1 MNTMMTLIMIIMLM
15 MIMIIT
21 MRMTM
26 IMMLMMI
33 MTTDYNDDDHAG
45 VRCRYPQEPLPLR
58 PWRSREHQLQV
69 RNILPKIVMRNTHF
83 EQSGTKFDTFD

>member
-1 MNTMMTLIMIIMLM
+1 
-15 MIMIIT
+15 

-45 VRCRYPQEPLPLR
+45 VRCCHPQEPLPLR
-58 PWRSREHQLQV
+58 PGRSREHQLQV